1 VEDKSSK
8 IEEHIPDVAAAVNR
22 SKSAKLIVHDHLQ
35 GNAADSLIS
44 LYLEWIEL
52 NYQR

>member
-1 VEDKSSK
+1 MLLR
-8 IEEHIPDVAAAVNR
+8 AVNR
-22 SKSAKLIVHDHLQ
+22 SKSAKLIVQDYLQ
-35 GNAADSLIS
+35 GTAADSLIS